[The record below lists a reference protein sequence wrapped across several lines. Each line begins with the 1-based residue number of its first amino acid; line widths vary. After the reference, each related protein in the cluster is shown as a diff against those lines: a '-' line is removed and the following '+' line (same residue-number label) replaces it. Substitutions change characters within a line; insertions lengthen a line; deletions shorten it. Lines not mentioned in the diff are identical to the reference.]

1 MSFHNG
7 FRKAWE
13 LTQQGKKAKSLISE
27 LQHTTEQMEKRC
39 FAGIYYGS
47 YPRNASTRQQLTKRL
62 LKQAGISYSFNV
74 LRDMKEA
81 GISYTRRN
89 IVKDAFERLG
99 VLQ

>member
-1 MSFHNG
+1 MSFHGG

-13 LTQQGKKAKSLISE
+13 LVQQEKKMKSLISE
-27 LQHTTEQMEKRC
+27 LQHTAEQMEKRS

-47 YPRNASTRQQLTKRL
+47 YPRNASTRQQMTKRL

-74 LRDMKEA
+74 LRDMQEA

-89 IVKDAFERLG
+89 LVKDAFKRLG
-99 VLQ
+99 VF

>member
-27 LQHTTEQMEKRC
+27 IQHTVEQIEKRS
-39 FAGIYYGS
+39 FAGIYYGHN
-47 YPRNASTRQQLTKRL
+47 PRNAGTRQQMTKRL

-74 LRDMKEA
+74 LRDMQEA

-89 IVKDAFERLG
+89 IIKDAFERLG
-99 VLQ
+99 VF